1 MKDDRINNLII
12 WKLLE
17 DNKTL
22 WDDNFQLVEEI
33 DLLEGMMD
41 SMEAYYDVLV
51 GELQEENDKKD
62 QYIKSLENMIKNNQ
76 RYNNNVE

>member
-1 MKDDRINNLII
+1 MNDKIYNLII
-12 WKLLE
+12 WILLE
-17 DNKTL
+17 DNKVL

-51 GELQEENDKKD
+51 SELQEENDKKD

-76 RYNNNVE
+76 

>member
-1 MKDDRINNLII
+1 MNDKINNLII

-17 DNKTL
+17 DNKVL

-51 GELQEENDKKD
+51 SELQEENDKKD

>member
-1 MKDDRINNLII
+1 MNDRINTLII

>member
-1 MKDDRINNLII
+1 MNDKINTLII

-17 DNKTL
+17 DNKVL

-51 GELQEENDKKD
+51 SELQEENDKKD

>member
-1 MKDDRINNLII
+1 MNDKINTLII

-17 DNKTL
+17 DNKVL

-51 GELQEENDKKD
+51 SELQEDNDKKD